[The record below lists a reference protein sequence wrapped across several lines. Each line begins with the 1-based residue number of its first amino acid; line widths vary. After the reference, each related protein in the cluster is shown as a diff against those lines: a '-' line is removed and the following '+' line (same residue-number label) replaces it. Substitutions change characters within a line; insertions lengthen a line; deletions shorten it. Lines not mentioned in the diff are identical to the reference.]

1 VLAEAAVN
9 LRASDIDPFVYLP
22 SAPPGSYPAIPGL
35 WRPGVSAT
43 RLEDKVRLALEAEGS
58 ALAVV
63 DIETVEESMYSDEE
77 ARVAVASTAGVEA
90 EAERSFCFVY
100 VMAHAARD
108 GDRQS
113 GLGFSAGREP
123 DELDPGQAGREAAE
137 KARVLLGASP
147 CPTGCYT
154 VVFDREVAAALLSSI
169 VQALSADAVQKGRSV
184 FEGRLGD
191 TVASPLLTL
200 RDDGLAP
207 EGMASNP
214 FDGEGAPQRT
224 TALLDA
230 GVLQAYLHNSYTAS
244 KAAAGTISTGN
255 AGRSS
260 YRSLPGVD
268 ATNLVLRPG
277 KGGLDDLL
285 SRVGE
290 GLYVASVAGLHSGV
304 NAISGE
310 VSLGVNGR
318 LIKDGSPGRPVR
330 EVTIASDFVSLFRSV
345 SDVAGDARWIPLHGS
360 VCTPSVAVQGIAVS
374 GT

>member
-1 VLAEAAVN
+1 
-9 LRASDIDPFVYLP
+9 
-22 SAPPGSYPAIPGL
+22 
-35 WRPGVSAT
+35 
-43 RLEDKVRLALEAEGS
+43 
-58 ALAVV
+58 
-63 DIETVEESMYSDEE
+63 
-77 ARVAVASTAGVEA
+77 VEA

-318 LIKDGSPGRPVR
+318 LIKDGSPGRSHHRLRLRV
-330 EVTIASDFVSLFRSV
+330 FVSFSERCGWRCSLDPAPRECVHALCGGTGDRSL
-345 SDVAGDARWIPLHGS
+345 GDLITRAARRRDSGRDRGERIIG
-360 VCTPSVAVQGIAVS
+360 QIAVEQGLS
-374 GT
+374 GG